1 MELFK
6 KIAELLSEGEDLNI
20 VARKKAD
27 GRLVVS
33 VLLNTGDKDVT
44 IPPFILRG
52 TPDELDGGFIAAL
65 EPTLVSASGLV
76 VDTKAAKDAV
86 DKAVAAKKKQDETK
100 APAAKKSSSK
110 KAADKPAATSEASL
124 IPDTETQ
131 DEDENEGDNEVAEET
146 QAPEPEAVQE
156 EHQEEQQAPE
166 AAPAPVVEAPA
177 PKAEPAPA
185 QKAVSEAQQ
194 QPSAPEA
201 KEAITEDINTLWKR
215 GKEYYAKGDYK
226 NAKNEFE
233 KCRAIAKPNQYPSID
248 KAIDNCMAK
257 ISSNL
262 FNSES

>member
-52 TPDELDGGFIAAL
+52 TPEELDGGFIAAL

-86 DKAVAAKKKQDETK
+86 DKAVKKKQDEAK
-100 APAAKKSSSK
+100 PAAKKSSSK
-110 KAADKPAATSEASL
+110 KPAGKPEAAPEASL

-131 DEDENEGDNEVAEET
+131 DENEEGNVVAEET
-146 QAPEPEAVQE
+146 QAPGPEAVQE
-156 EHQEEQQAPE
+156 EHQEEQKAPE

-177 PKAEPAPA
+177 PKAEPEPA
-185 QKAVSEAQQ
+185 QEAPSEARQ

-201 KEAITEDINTLWKR
+201 KEVITEDINTLWKR
-215 GKEYYAKGDYK
+215 GKDYYTKGDYK
-226 NAKNEFE
+226 SAKNEFE

-257 ISSNL
+257 ISSDL